1 MAQNHETLDVDFD
14 AQLRGLFQQ
23 AERAL
28 EHPAAVAFPAASSN
42 PAMLVPDTQDAGPVT
57 SVVETTP
64 PSSGSGHP
72 PSLAQALR
80 PLVQG
85 LEAVVRATGD
95 NTTTLRKMETAAAV
109 HAGFDKDLPHI
120 VAELR
125 GLLDLKNGLNQ
136 GMFAALHEELKGYKD
151 GFLLESVHRPIIRDL
166 VSLYDDTLEIQR
178 QANTA
183 ATNCAHPETLP
194 LGVQMRTLE
203 MNIDHNLDFL
213 IEILARL
220 EVTLLEQRPGKLD
233 KRTQSVVAVELT
245 ENPEQDGEIVR
256 VAKRGFVWHS
266 RIFRPEEVVIKKW
279 KQGFSGALQPATQ
292 T

>member
-1 MAQNHETLDVDFD
+1 MAQPQETLDEDFD

-28 EHPAAVAFPAASSN
+28 EHRNEAEPGGAAEVPDLLDELGAGSESQSSPEHSGSASS
-42 PAMLVPDTQDAGPVT
+42 A
-57 SVVETTP
+57 
-64 PSSGSGHP
+64 
-72 PSLAQALR
+72 SLPQALR

-85 LEAVVRATGD
+85 LEAIVRATSD
-95 NTTTLRKMETAAAV
+95 NTTTLQKLESAAAA
-109 HAGFDKDLPHI
+109 HKGLDKDLPQI

-125 GLLDLKNGLNQ
+125 SMLDLKNGVNQ

-166 VSLYDDTLEIQR
+166 ISLYDDTFEIQR
-178 QANTA
+178 QAGMA
-183 ATNCAHPETLP
+183 AAKCAEAVLLP
-194 LGVQMRTLE
+194 LGAEIRTLE
-203 MNIDHNLDFL
+203 MNIDHNVDFL

-233 KRTQSVVAVELT
+233 KRTQRVVAVEHA
-245 ENPEQDGEIVR
+245 EDPNQDGDVVR
-256 VAKRGFVWHS
+256 VAKRGFVWQT
-266 RIFRPEEVVIKKW
+266 RVFRPEEVVIRKW
-279 KQGFSGALQPATQ
+279 KDGFLVALQPGAQ